1 MESDENQNLG
11 FDELIDSANKAV
23 AQVHFRFYCSHDETE
38 QQLLDSVSRSWS
50 EITELYPNIPV
61 HGDFNNIMSY
71 SLFPVNAD
79 TTSHVEDWEGVP
91 IEVYQTGMLISGGS
105 PINENSVVLPEG
117 IVRRLYQ
124 EQFVVRLSFYIV
136 GEPESARLIE
146 ELLHNVIQSAD
157 LPGSIL
163 LSMEWQSLLPH
174 FPFNLDKV
182 IPDTQTSYSY
192 QPLLGLSRRS
202 PESFFAENA
211 EAILFEEDATT
222 TPIDFLGLD
231 KGRWGVFSSLKMVS
245 ENEESIELHTR
256 LVFQYN
262 NCDAQETHSRNASIF
277 GVVTAN
283 RVVPLW
289 TATFENNGWVFARH
303 IQIPSFSTP
312 EDVFFAARSYPASS
326 VFGDRYGSFYNL
338 LLLGSKMP
346 MISQLITSGVY
357 IERDVADSGEI
368 YFVLVLPQS
377 DYSDSSDSSDSSEHD
392 DIVIHLGGELAAE
405 QLFLRLHELSKD
417 NDELVLELD
426 DIIDIVED
434 INEVSGEMPSPYF
447 HSKSIN

>member
-1 MESDENQNLG
+1 MENMESDEYQDLA
-11 FDELIDSANKAV
+11 FEELIDSANKAI

-50 EITELYPNIPV
+50 EITKLYPDIPV
-61 HGDFNNIMSY
+61 HGDFNNILSY

-91 IEVYQTGMLISGGS
+91 IEVYQTGMLISGGAPLNKKS
-105 PINENSVVLPEG
+105 AVLQEG

-124 EQFVVRLSFYIV
+124 EQFVVRLSFYIIA
-136 GEPESARLIE
+136 EPESPKEIE

-163 LSMEWQSLLPH
+163 LSMEWQSEQQN
-174 FPFNLDKV
+174 FPLDLDKV
-182 IPDTQTSYSY
+182 IPETQTSYSY

-202 PESFFAENA
+202 PESFFAEDA
-211 EAILFEEDATT
+211 EDILFEEESTSI
-222 TPIDFLGLD
+222 PVDFLGLD
-231 KGRWGVFSSLKMVS
+231 NGRWGVFSSLRMVS
-245 ENEESIELHTR
+245 ENKEKIELKTR
-256 LVFQYN
+256 LVLQYN
-262 NCDAQETHSRNASIF
+262 NCDTQKTHSRNASIF
-277 GVVTAN
+277 GVSTAN

-303 IQIPSFSTP
+303 IQVPSFSTP
-312 EDVFFAARSYPASS
+312 EDVFFAARGYPSSS

-346 MISQLITSGVY
+346 MISQLITSGAY
-357 IERDVADSGEI
+357 IERDVSDSGEI
-368 YFVLVLPQS
+368 YFVLGLPQ
-377 DYSDSSDSSDSSEHD
+377 HKPD
-392 DIVIHLGGELAAE
+392 DNEDILLHLGGELAAE
-405 QLFLRLHELSKD
+405 KLFSRLHVLSEED
-417 NDELVLELD
+417 SDLLLDLD
-426 DIIDIVED
+426 DIIDIVES
-434 INEVSGEMPSPYF
+434 INGVSGETSSSYL